1 MKISLHTYTNCNKH
15 DFFSYGFLYFFL
27 LCIWWAKNTLF
38 IKNSR
43 HEYEPIKYILITF
56 IPASSQGNSIC
67 VRRNYAYYTIT
78 ISSLQDQ
85 VSLTC
90 NVCDT
95 CLEYASSWGSV
106 TILDCITEEISR
118 LTSQLRI
125 HYLCESDVKW

>member
-1 MKISLHTYTNCNKH
+1 MISFLVDSYT
-15 DFFSYGFLYFFL
+15 FSYCAFDGRKIHCSL
-27 LCIWWAKNTLF
+27 KMKF
-38 IKNSR
+38 IKYSR

-95 CLEYASSWGSV
+95 CLEYASS
-106 TILDCITEEISR
+106 
-118 LTSQLRI
+118 
-125 HYLCESDVKW
+125 